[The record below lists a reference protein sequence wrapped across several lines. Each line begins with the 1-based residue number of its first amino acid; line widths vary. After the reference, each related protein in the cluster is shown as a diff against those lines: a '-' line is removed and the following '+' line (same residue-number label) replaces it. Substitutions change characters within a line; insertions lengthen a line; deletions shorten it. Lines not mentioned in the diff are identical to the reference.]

1 MIVKIGYKKWDTRD
15 WIQGEELG
23 DKTLACPDCG
33 CRIILKY
40 YDMACGTG
48 ALRFCPYCGKRRG
61 SEYEQ
66 MTISEVIGGT
76 AI

>member
-23 DKTLACPDCG
+23 DKALACPDCG

-66 MTISEVIGGT
+66 MTISEVI
-76 AI
+76 